1 MLDIEFIRK
10 NPDVV
15 KATVK
20 NKDSKVDIN
29 KVLELDA
36 KRREAVTRLNT
47 LQSER
52 NKASEEVA
60 KLKKAGQKADDIISR
75 MKSVGNDIK
84 HLETELT
91 AVEAEL
97 STLLPWIP
105 NVPAADVPVG
115 MGAESN
121 LEIRRW
127 GKRKEFSFTPK
138 PHWEIGEKL
147 GILAQDK
154 ATKMS
159 GSGFI
164 LFMGMGARLE
174 RALINFM
181 IDLHTAKHGYQE
193 VSPPFMVNRASM
205 FATGQLP
212 KLEQDMYAI
221 KSRYDGMALREH
233 NPDDNMFLIPTAEV
247 PLTNIWR
254 DNIIDADKLPV
265 YYVAYTPCFRREAG
279 SYGKETR
286 GITRV
291 HQFDK
296 VEMVKYV
303 HPDTSFDEL
312 EKLVVNAEEVLQALG
327 LEYRVIKLST
337 GEMSFSAAKT
347 YDIEAWAPGMNQYLE
362 VSSCGNFTD
371 FQARRANIKF
381 RDKDGK
387 LRFVHTLNGSGVA
400 LPRTVICL
408 LETFQKPDGTIEIP
422 EALKP
427 YME

>member
-1 MLDIEFIRK
+1 MTLSYNPYKLAQMLDLEFIRK
-10 NPDVV
+10 NPDIV
-15 KATVK
+15 KATVR
-20 NKDSKVDIN
+20 NKDSKVSVDE
-29 KVLELDA
+29 VLSLDTQ
-36 KRREAVTRLNT
+36 RRETIVRLDN
-47 LQSER
+47 LRNER
-52 NKASEEVA
+52 NKASDEIA
-60 KLKKAGQKADDIISR
+60 RLKKDKKDADALIKR
-75 MKSVGNDIK
+75 MKSVGDEVK
-84 HLETELT
+84 KLEAGLKETEEKLDK
-91 AVEAEL
+91 
-97 STLLPWIP
+97 LLIWIP

-115 MGAESN
+115 TSPESN
-121 LEIRRW
+121 AEIRHW
-127 GKRKEFSFTPK
+127 GQRKEFSFIPK
-138 PHWEIGEKL
+138 PHWEIAEKQ
-147 GILAQDK
+147 GILAQDR
-154 ATKMS
+154 AAKMS

-164 LFMGMGARLE
+164 LFTGLGAKLE

-181 IDLHTAKHGYQE
+181 IDLHTQKHGYQE

-212 KLEQDMYAI
+212 KLEQDMYAT
-221 KSRYDGMALREH
+221 K
-233 NPDDNMFLIPTAEV
+233 DDDLFLIPTAEV

-254 DNIIDADKLPV
+254 DSVMDADKLPV

-296 VEMVKYV
+296 VEMVKYT

-312 EKLVVNAEEVLQALG
+312 EKLVVNAEEVLQLLG
-327 LEYRVIKLST
+327 LEYRVVKLCT

-347 YDIEAWAPGMNQYLE
+347 YDIEAWAPGMGQYLE

-387 LRFVHTLNGSGVA
+387 LRFVHTLNGSGLA
-400 LPRTVICL
+400 LPRTMICL
-408 LETFQKPDGTIEIP
+408 LETYQKADGTVEIP
-422 EALKP
+422 EVLKP
-427 YME
+427 YIK

>member
-10 NPDVV
+10 NPDIV
-15 KATVK
+15 KAAAK
-20 NKDSKVDIN
+20 NKDSKVAIDT
-29 KVLELDA
+29 VLELDA
-36 KRREAVTRLNT
+36 KRRERITRLDT
-47 LQSER
+47 LRSER

-60 KLKKAGQKADDIISR
+60 KLKKSGQPADNIISQ

-84 HLETELT
+84 QLETELASLET
-91 AVEAEL
+91 EL
-97 STLLPWIP
+97 ESLLAWIP
-105 NVPAADVPVG
+105 NVPATDVPIG
-115 MGAESN
+115 FGPESN
-121 LEIRRW
+121 LEVRHW
-127 GKRKEFSFTPK
+127 GKRKEFAFTPK

-147 GILAQDK
+147 GILAQDR

-181 IDLHTAKHGYQE
+181 IDLHTGKHGYQE
-193 VSPPFMVNRASM
+193 VSPPFLVNRQSM
-205 FATGQLP
+205 YATGQLP
-212 KLEQDMYAI
+212 KLEQDMYAT
-221 KSRYDGMALREH
+221 K
-233 NPDDNMFLIPTAEV
+233 DDDLFLIPTAEV

-254 DNIIDADKLPV
+254 NNIIEADKLPL

-303 HPDTSFDEL
+303 HPETSFDEL
-312 EKLVVNAEEVLQALG
+312 EKLVVNAEEVLQLLG

-347 YDIEAWAPGMNQYLE
+347 YDIEAWAPGMGQYLE

-381 RDKDGK
+381 RNKDGK
-387 LRFVHTLNGSGVA
+387 LQFVHTLNGSGVA

-408 LETFQKPDGTIEIP
+408 LETYQKPDGTFEIP
-422 EALKP
+422 EVLKP
-427 YME
+427 YMK